1 MRKVFFSIVL
11 AMLALVAPASA
22 AAATPTFELRNF
34 GTAPGAA
41 SDLEMDIT
49 VPSDQPAIAKVVIYV
64 PAGYGLNTGVA
75 PGTTVGTVDAVAQIG
90 STTVTIPTG
99 NIVADTPANYTSN
112 PEAQACA
119 PGAHA
124 AVWVAHAASFA
135 IPLYVDPTS
144 STESS
149 LGAFK
154 LQACFTSPDSPG
166 AAAGARLTEAILGFV
181 HTVFNNPTAQGIYF
195 WRTIVVPYTPGTAAP
210 NPAGAYELRSAV
222 FIPATLTI
230 KNGGYNKKT
239 KKALVT
245 GKFLLLGKPLKG
257 ITVGIVQIGANG
269 NVKLVGRPKTNK
281 KGIYK
286 LSIRLTKATVFGA
299 VVVPGT
305 GSCDASPP
313 PAAPGGCVSETDT
326 SFFSNTLRVVPKK

>member
-1 MRKVFFSIVL
+1 
-11 AMLALVAPASA
+11 MLRCGGALHSA
-22 AAATPTFELRNF
+22 AIGRKYRYRGKRLDDFVEYTE
-34 GTAPGAA
+34 
-41 SDLEMDIT
+41 
-49 VPSDQPAIAKVVIYV
+49 

-166 AAAGARLTEAILGFV
+166 A
-181 HTVFNNPTAQGIYF
+181 
-195 WRTIVVPYTPGTAAP
+195 
-210 NPAGAYELRSAV
+210 
-222 FIPATLTI
+222 
-230 KNGGYNKKT
+230 
-239 KKALVT
+239 
-245 GKFLLLGKPLKG
+245 
-257 ITVGIVQIGANG
+257 
-269 NVKLVGRPKTNK
+269 
-281 KGIYK
+281 
-286 LSIRLTKATVFGA
+286 
-299 VVVPGT
+299 
-305 GSCDASPP
+305 
-313 PAAPGGCVSETDT
+313 
-326 SFFSNTLRVVPKK
+326 